1 MRAYLYT
8 FLFLMS
14 VLFSACNTS
23 ATNSGESENSSHSS
37 ESDSENTDSSSSN
50 TTTNSSNNSSNSST
64 TVNTRYSTHNQG
76 IACGNCHTNGEE
88 SFASGG
94 TIFYTLNA
102 ANKDGSHAAAN
113 YKIKLLLNNGQ
124 TITYSTAR
132 GTGNVYKGW
141 INAGVDKYTAV
152 VIDSNGNI
160 VNKSLEYSHDAT
172 RYNCNSCHTQ
182 SGTSSAPGR
191 IVSYD
196 YYASLAS
203 TTTTTTTTDT
213 NTTTTTTTTGTF
225 TSDVLPILQAKCA
238 GCHGNSGNFS
248 ITNSSTP
255 YAGVLPFVDTTNATA
270 SSLLQKASGTVGHAG
285 GTVLATTSADYITI
299 RDWIDAGALD
309 TSNSTSSSSTTTT
322 TTTPTTTTTSTQISF
337 ASDVLPLLQ
346 SSCSGCHGS
355 SGNFSITRS
364 STPYAGVTPFV
375 NTSSATASSLLQKA
389 SAQVSHGGGRV
400 YSTTSTQYTTIRDW
414 ISQGALNN

>member
-1 MRAYLYT
+1 MRAYLL
-8 FLFLMS
+8 LFLLINSLM
-14 VLFSACNTS
+14 FTGCNPSTS
-23 ATNSGESENSSHSS
+23 SSGDSESSSHDYD
-37 ESDSENTDSSSSN
+37 SDHDDDSNDNSSN
-50 TTTNSSNNSSNSST
+50 TSSST
-64 TVNTRYSTHNQG
+64 TSGDTTTTNLRYSTHNQG

-141 INAGVDKYTAV
+141 INAGVDKYTAA
-152 VIDSNGNI
+152 VIDSNGNV

-172 RYNCNSCHTQ
+172 RFNCNSCHTQ
-182 SGTSSAPGR
+182 SGISSAPGR

-203 TTTTTTTTDT
+203 TTTTTTTTTDT
-213 NTTTTTTTTGTF
+213 NSTTSTTTTGTF
-225 TSDVLPILQAKCA
+225 TTDVLPILQAKCA

-309 TSNSTSSSSTTTT
+309 TSNSTSTSSSTT